1 VDTGSRKENASKQES
16 TALVLNQS
24 CRAFSSKQQ
33 TSRKVRSSLAAR
45 HFFQTVY
52 PARSLLRCGLDT
64 VCSISQ
70 NIQTTAVPRP
80 TTTPRNTNVKAGAVS
95 MFSIPDVM
103 QAAYQQTKR
112 GLGDK
117 TPGPPKS
124 SL

>member
-1 VDTGSRKENASKQES
+1 MKNGAQLIGW
-16 TALVLNQS
+16 AL
-24 CRAFSSKQQ
+24 
-33 TSRKVRSSLAAR
+33 
-45 HFFQTVY
+45 FFGKAY
-52 PARSLLRCGLDT
+52 PKPSLLRCGLAIDFD
-64 VCSISQ
+64 VACSISQ

-95 MFSIPDVM
+95 MFSIPDAM

-124 SL
+124 SR

>member
-1 VDTGSRKENASKQES
+1 MKKSPQHIGYALFFE
-16 TALVLNQS
+16 TA
-24 CRAFSSKQQ
+24 
-33 TSRKVRSSLAAR
+33 
-45 HFFQTVY
+45 Y
-52 PARSLLRCGLDT
+52 PKRSLLRCGLDT
-64 VCSISQ
+64 ACSISQ

-95 MFSIPDVM
+95 MFSIPDAM

-124 SL
+124 SP